1 MNDPSSPQTQLGG
14 TTDTGG
20 VWGDVHEALP
30 SRGSSEASAEISEA
44 PFPEASLPPVGK
56 PKASKKEQLP
66 LITRALEYGI
76 LIVVAIVIASLIRVF
91 VGLAFFIPSE
101 SMYPTLKIG
110 DRVVVSRLSYRLHE
124 PHRGDIV
131 VFQNPAYTEL
141 RRNTPIDRLF
151 RNLFDFVGARQPKD
165 KNYVKRVIGVP
176 GDKLEIKD
184 DAVWINGIKL
194 GEPWLQPGVKTTPG
208 PDGQRVFNVPPDSY
222 FMMGDNRP
230 ESADSRYFNDPQ
242 GNRQPFVNKKSFV
255 GRAFV
260 RVWPLTRLGSL

>member
-1 MNDPSSPQTQLGG
+1 MSEPIISQPPSGDPAEPGAVWNDVPTATLPAAAELKRQQK
-14 TTDTGG
+14 
-20 VWGDVHEALP
+20 EALP
-30 SRGSSEASAEISEA
+30 
-44 PFPEASLPPVGK
+44 LV
-56 PKASKKEQLP
+56 
-66 LITRALEYGI
+66 TRVLEYGI
-76 LIVVAIVIASLIRVF
+76 LIIVAVVIASLIRVF
-91 VGLAFFIPSE
+91 VGLAFYIPSE

-110 DRVVVSRLSYRLHE
+110 DRVVVSRISYRLHD

-165 KNYVKRVIGVP
+165 KNYVKRVIGLP
-176 GDKLEIKD
+176 GETLVIKN
-184 DAVWINGIKL
+184 DAVWINGVKL
-194 GEPWLQPGVKTTPG
+194 QEPWLQPNVKTTPG
-208 PDGQRVFNVPPDSY
+208 PDGKSSFTVPPNSY

-242 GNRQPFVNKKSFV
+242 GNRHPFVEKKTMV

-260 RVWPLTRLGSL
+260 RLWPATRLGGL

>member
-1 MNDPSSPQTQLGG
+1 VSEPTFQVPSGDSRDQ
-14 TTDTGG
+14 GG
-20 VWGDVHEALP
+20 VWDDVPPAT
-30 SRGSSEASAEISEA
+30 
-44 PFPEASLPPVGK
+44 LPPEK
-56 PKASKKEQLP
+56 PPAPKEQLP
-66 LITRALEYGI
+66 FVTRVLEYGI
-76 LIVVAIVIASLIRVF
+76 LIVVAVVIASLIRVF

-110 DRVVVSRLSYRLHE
+110 DRVVVSRISYRLHD

-131 VFQNPAYTEL
+131 VFQNPAYREL

-165 KNYVKRVIGVP
+165 KNYVKRVIGLP
-176 GDKLEIKD
+176 GETLEIKN
-184 DAVWINGIKL
+184 DAVFINGVKL
-194 GEPWLQPGVKTTPG
+194 MEPWLQPNVKTTPG
-208 PDGQRVFNVPPDSY
+208 PDGKTSFTIPPNSY

-242 GNRQPFVNKKSFV
+242 GNRHPFVEKKTMV

-260 RVWPLTRLGSL
+260 RVWPATRLGGL